1 MLELESQET
10 FYLFQVIDDLF
21 GKIKTKKMK
30 KVKLKLFINYEINS
44 KQKKNERDK
53 NIRIGNGSEHEIC
66 LIDLNGIYSIIFPI
80 ELTL

>member
-1 MLELESQET
+1 M
-10 FYLFQVIDDLF
+10 F

-66 LIDLNGIYSIIFPI
+66 LIDLNVIYSIIFPI

>member
-66 LIDLNGIYSIIFPI
+66 LIDLNVIYSIIFPI